1 MKLILTTRMGF
12 EPTGAEH
19 IGLAVQRLSHSATLS
34 DVPFKH
40 KHLSSKSWF
49 CTRTR
54 KWPVTSSSDWFFVV
68 SVSFVIN

>member
-1 MKLILTTRMGF
+1 MGL

-19 IGLAVQRLSHSATLS
+19 IGLAVQRLNHSATLS
-34 DVPFKH
+34 DIPVKN

-49 CTRTR
+49 YTRTR
-54 KWPVTSSSDWFFVV
+54 KWPVTWSSDLFFVV